1 MEYYRAIKMSETHI
15 WTNMDS
21 SIKQNVEWKE
31 KSWKIFESM
40 KPFFNI
46 INIQNTHMHTHNKQQ
61 IHDSSY
67 FWERSRRIKPGR
79 RWWGISTLPVI
90 FYFLKKH

>member
-1 MEYYRAIKMSETHI
+1 
-15 WTNMDS
+15 
-21 SIKQNVEWKE
+21 
-31 KSWKIFESM
+31 M

-79 RWWGISTLPVI
+79 R
-90 FYFLKKH
+90 

>member
-1 MEYYRAIKMSETHI
+1 MKYYSAIKMSETDI

-46 INIQNTHMHTHNKQQ
+46 INIQNTHTHTHTHTHTINTKFMTAVT
-61 IHDSSY
+61 S
-67 FWERSRRIKPGR
+67 GR
-79 RWWGISTLPVI
+79 EAEE
-90 FYFLKKH
+90 